1 MTTPTSS
8 IQLRTEDGVAILT
21 LDRPEVRNAVDD
33 AMRGELMAALE
44 RVNRDDSVRALV
56 LTGAGKAF
64 CAGGDIRA
72 MQQRMQAPAG
82 DIAYNG
88 WARQQRTHHALSA
101 LHDLPKPTIAAVNG
115 ASTGLGTDLAMA
127 CDFVIASEPHASF
140 AWNYVLRGLI
150 PDGGGMYFLPRRVGL
165 ARAKALIFTGR
176 TVRANEAIELGIA
189 DRLSTPEALLAAAT
203 GWARELGAGSRTAVA
218 LAKGILNQ
226 SFELQAEQV
235 FGLGS
240 QAQAICYTSNEHR
253 ASVEAFLAKSAAKE
267 GAR

>member
-1 MTTPTSS
+1 MSAGS
-8 IQLRTEDGVAILT
+8 VGLRREGALAFLT
-21 LDRPEVRNAVDD
+21 LSNPARLNAMTR
-33 AMRGELMAALE
+33 AMWREL
-44 RVNRDDSVRALV
+44 RALV
-56 LTGAGKAF
+56 AGLGADPALRCVIVRGEGGAF

-82 DIAYNG
+82 EIAYNG

-189 DRLSTPEALLAAAT
+189 DRLSTPEALLADAT